1 MLDQLSTRLQQVFES
16 VDTATPTAEAGSAG
30 SSRLT
35 EVAMQQASREIRR
48 ALLEADVHLNVV
60 QRFLARVMERVQGA
74 PVYEGLT
81 PAQHL
86 AGVVLEELKALL
98 GEKHQPLVLE
108 DGKLNVVLLFGLQG
122 SGKTTTAAKLARRY
136 QEEGRQVLLVAADDA
151 RPAAQDQLAILGER
165 IGVEVV
171 RAGDVW
177 QLPPDAPMD
186 AIVERGLDEARQRR
200 VDLVIVDTAGRLQV
214 DVATMADLVLV
225 ERTIR
230 ATDLPLEKLL
240 VVDAMMGQQAVDVA
254 HAFDEQLTMSGF
266 IVAKLDADTRGG
278 ALLSVVETT
287 GKPVCFIGTGETLE
301 ALEPFH
307 PDRMASRILGMGD
320 IATLFEKAQRAFMAQ
335 NPARLQQRLI
345 SGEFNIE
352 DFLQFQQMFRRL
364 GPLEQVL
371 GMIPGLG
378 GLMGGSNDMK
388 AQLGAGSEQQYRQ
401 WRALYNS
408 LTPKERTHPELF
420 TVAGFDTRIARIAQ
434 GSGLGDE
441 ATKALLR
448 QFFYTREMMQGMAQ
462 MMGPLFGNLLGGATD
477 TPSSASAKTASD
489 KDAAFLSQMSAH
501 KRGAKSPGGKK
512 PKPQDP
518 FTAMMQGLMGR

>member
-1 MLDQLSTRLQQVFES
+1 
-16 VDTATPTAEAGSAG
+16 
-30 SSRLT
+30 
-35 EVAMQQASREIRR
+35 
-48 ALLEADVHLNVV
+48 
-60 QRFLARVMERVQGA
+60 
-74 PVYEGLT
+74 
-81 PAQHL
+81 
-86 AGVVLEELKALL
+86 
-98 GEKHQPLVLE
+98 
-108 DGKLNVVLLFGLQG
+108 
-122 SGKTTTAAKLARRY
+122 
-136 QEEGRQVLLVAADDA
+136 
-151 RPAAQDQLAILGER
+151 
-165 IGVEVV
+165 
-171 RAGDVW
+171 
-177 QLPPDAPMD
+177 
-186 AIVERGLDEARQRR
+186 
-200 VDLVIVDTAGRLQV
+200 
-214 DVATMADLVLV
+214 
-225 ERTIR
+225 
-230 ATDLPLEKLL
+230 
-240 VVDAMMGQQAVDVA
+240 
-254 HAFDEQLTMSGF
+254 MSGF

-287 GKPVCFIGTGETLE
+287 GKPVCYIGTGETLE

-352 DFLQFQQMFRRL
+352 DYLQFQQMFRRL

-378 GLMGGSNDMK
+378 GLMGGNNDMK
-388 AQLGAGSEQQYRQ
+388 AQLGAGSEQQYRR

-462 MMGPLFGNLLGGATD
+462 MMGPLFGNLLGGAAD
-477 TPSSASAKTASD
+477 TAPSASAKGASD

-501 KRGAKSPGGKK
+501 KRGAKSQGAKK